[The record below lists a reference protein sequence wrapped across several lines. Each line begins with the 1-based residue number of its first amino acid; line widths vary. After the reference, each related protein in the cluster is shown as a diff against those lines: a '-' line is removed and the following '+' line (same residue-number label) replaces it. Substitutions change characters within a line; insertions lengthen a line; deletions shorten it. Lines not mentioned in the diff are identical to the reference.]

1 MKTNKK
7 EALKDIELQ
16 PMENETV
23 SDQLAIDK
31 SFELIKDIEIQL
43 SLRVGE
49 ATTTVDELYNY
60 KVGSLVKL
68 DRQTDDYVDVLYQG
82 KVVAKGELVAI
93 DDNFGVK
100 IQEVFVEK

>member
-1 MKTNKK
+1 MKTNKN

-23 SDQLAIDK
+23 SDQLAVDK

-68 DRQTDDYVDVLYQG
+68 DRQTNDYVDVLYQG
-82 KVVAKGELVAI
+82 KVVAQGELVAI